1 MNVFCTLFDSHYFS
15 RGLAAYQSLKKNC
28 THFHLY
34 IFAFDDL
41 SYKTLQKMNLEY
53 VTVISLRDFE
63 DDKLLTIKSTRSI
76 AEYCWTCT
84 PSVIKYV
91 LDNYEVDS
99 CTYIDSDLYFFSDP
113 SELFNEDKNCSVMI
127 TEHRFSENYIKYEIN
142 GIYNVQFMYFKND
155 VIGKEVV
162 SWWRDRCIEW
172 CYAKSEDGKFG
183 DQKYLDDW
191 TTRFKGVHVMHN
203 TGGGV
208 APWNVQSYDY
218 SLENDTLL
226 QTEKTSGKQ
235 TNVLFYHFHNFK
247 LYKQGLAK
255 TIGYPL
261 SKGIID
267 YAYKIYYKNL
277 TEIEN
282 ELRLRYPEISNK
294 GFVSGTMDIFTF
306 KEITSRMKKGNFA
319 GENILIANENTFKA
333 ETNYIDFIRFILRI
347 LNKISNKTKKLIIM
361 K

>member
-1 MNVFCTLFDSHYFS
+1 MHVFCTLFDSHYFS

-28 THFHLY
+28 NNFHLY

-41 SYKTLQKMNLEY
+41 SFKILQKMNLEY
-53 VTVISLRDFE
+53 VTVISLHDFE
-63 DDKLLTIKSTRSI
+63 DEKLLAIKSTRSI

-91 LDNYEVDS
+91 LDNYKVDS

-113 SELFNEDKNCSVMI
+113 SELFNEEKNCSVMI
-127 TEHRFSENYIKYEIN
+127 TEHRFSENYKKYEIN

-155 VIGKEVV
+155 LKGKNVV

-172 CYAKSEDGKFG
+172 CFAKSEDGKFG

-191 TTRFKGVHVMHN
+191 TTRFKGVHVMQN

-208 APWNVQSYDY
+208 APWNVQSYIY
-218 SLENDTLL
+218 SLANDELF
-226 QTEKTSGKQ
+226 QTEKSSENQ
-235 TNVLFYHFHNFK
+235 TKVVFYHFHNFK

-261 SKGIID
+261 SKEIIE
-267 YAYKIYYKNL
+267 YAYKKYYKNL

-282 ELRLRYPEISNK
+282 ELRVQYPEISNK
-294 GFVSGTMDIFTF
+294 GFVSDTIDIFSI
-306 KEITSRMKKGNFA
+306 KEILSRMKKGNFS
-319 GENILIANENTFKA
+319 GENLLISDKKNLKT
-333 ETNYIDFIRFILRI
+333 ETDCIDFIRYILRI
-347 LNKISNKTKKLIIM
+347 IKKILNKTKKL
-361 K
+361 